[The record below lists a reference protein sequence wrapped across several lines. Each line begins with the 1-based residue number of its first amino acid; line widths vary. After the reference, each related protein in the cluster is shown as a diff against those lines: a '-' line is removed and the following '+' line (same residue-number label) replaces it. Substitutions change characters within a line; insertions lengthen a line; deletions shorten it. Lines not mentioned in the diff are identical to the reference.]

1 MNKKILLILTFIC
14 LLVGGLFVFGQHSHV
29 IYGDSMEPSIHDGDI
44 VLIKSINFL
53 GIKEFNPNE
62 LTVGDIISYN
72 SKLQD
77 YVIIGRII
85 NVRDNE
91 GSKYYIVKGDN
102 DDGEGE
108 SVYPYQIISKVM
120 KIEDKPIIIT
130 NIGSS

>member
-1 MNKKILLILTFIC
+1 MKKILLIPIFIC
-14 LLVGGLFVFGQHSHV
+14 LLVVGLFVFAQHSHV

-62 LTVGDIISYN
+62 LAVGDIVSYN

-85 NVRDNE
+85 NVSDNE
-91 GSKYYIVKGDN
+91 GSKYYTVKGDN
-102 DDGEGE
+102 DDTEGE
-108 SVYPYQIISKVM
+108 SVYPDQIISKVM
-120 KIEDKPIIIT
+120 KIGDKPIIFLKF
-130 NIGSS
+130 